1 MIRPLNV
8 PQLSSAKPRG
18 GLQSIT
24 DLLPKLI
31 EQYELQAKARQ
42 QIEADNR
49 RRKSMK
55 RNGPVKQTTFG
66 W

>member
-1 MIRPLNV
+1 MIRPLNM

-49 RRKSMK
+49 RRQAMK
-55 RNGPVKQTTFG
+55 RKKAVTQTTFN